1 MKQRVGLTSFIHQ
14 FLLWVALQLPFFL
27 SPRATNQLKLM
38 HVCTVY
44 KKVRG
49 TAGNNN
55 KIIDP
60 SRSIMLDKKKGTQ
73 QLKSSLAENK
83 NAE

>member
-1 MKQRVGLTSFIHQ
+1 MKQRVGLTSFIHP
-14 FLLWVALQLPFFL
+14 FLLWVALQLPFF
-27 SPRATNQLKLM
+27 STRATNQLKLM

-60 SRSIMLDKKKGTQ
+60 SRSIMLDKKRHTTTQ
-73 QLKSSLAENK
+73 VIISRK
-83 NAE
+83 